1 MISFL
6 RHHITPATLVQLV
19 IELFWLFV
27 IGLLAIHIQEGM
39 EKPILH
45 AAAPALAFALVMVML
60 NGTFG
65 IYRRRESLS
74 SAAYVLRLCL
84 APAIGVPLAYFIADA
99 LPGGGLFQ
107 QYVGV
112 VFISAFAGVLVVR
125 HAIVLPLIG
134 KIFPHRVMVL
144 GTGAEA
150 RLVEASLATA
160 APPGMRL
167 VGFHALEKEQRVLV
181 SRWRVIARSE
191 SLEDTVKHLGVNEI
205 IVAVREQ
212 RGGVLPLRSLL
223 ECRLN
228 GVQVTDLARYFER
241 VHGRVP
247 IESLKVSWLI
257 YGEGYRQGWL
267 RSFVKR
273 LFDISATATLL
284 VFTLPIMAIMALS
297 IAIESKG
304 PVIYRQ
310 DRVGRGGR
318 KFTLLKF
325 RSMGLDAEKDGRPSW
340 AVANDARVTRVGR
353 FMRRTRIDELPQL
366 INVLRGEMSLVGPR
380 PERPEFVAMLT
391 EQIPFYAVRHSVKPG
406 ITGWAQV
413 RYSYGSTIEHA
424 VKKLEYDLYY
434 VKNHT
439 LLLDLVILIDTVRVV
454 MIGDGAH

>member
-112 VFISAFAGVLVVR
+112 VFISAFAGLLLVR
-125 HAIVLPLIG
+125 HAIVLPLISR
-134 KIFPHRVMVL
+134 IFPHRVMVL

-181 SRWRVIARSE
+181 SRWRVLARSE

-257 YGEGYRQGWL
+257 YGDGYRQGWL

-297 IAIESKG
+297 IAIESGG

-439 LLLDLVILIDTVRVV
+439 LLLDLLILIDTVRVV

>member
-27 IGLLAIHIQEGM
+27 IGLLALHIQEGM

-45 AAAPALAFALVMVML
+45 AAAPALAFALVMVLL

-297 IAIESKG
+297 IAIESGG

>member
-27 IGLLAIHIQEGM
+27 IGLLALHIQEGM

-45 AAAPALAFALVMVML
+45 AAAPALAFALVMVLL

-257 YGEGYRQGWL
+257 YGDGYRQGWL

-297 IAIESKG
+297 IAIESGG

-439 LLLDLVILIDTVRVV
+439 LLLDLLILIDTVRVV